1 MANAQKE
8 IEVQVEIYEGWDNK
22 ERAQEWLDNGID
34 QVVYHQSRDAKF
46 AGQTWGEKDLNSV
59 KSLIDMGFKVSVTG
73 GVKPEVL
80 KLFKGLPVYT
90 FIAGRAI
97 HGADD
102 PHAAA
107 LEFKNEIDR
116 IWG

>member
-1 MANAQKE
+1 
-8 IEVQVEIYEGWDNK
+8 
-22 ERAQEWLDNGID
+22 
-34 QVVYHQSRDAKF
+34 
-46 AGQTWGEKDLNSV
+46 
-59 KSLIDMGFKVSVTG
+59 MGFKVSVTG
-73 GVKPEVL
+73 GVNPEVL
-80 KLFKGLPVYT
+80 KLFKGLPVYC